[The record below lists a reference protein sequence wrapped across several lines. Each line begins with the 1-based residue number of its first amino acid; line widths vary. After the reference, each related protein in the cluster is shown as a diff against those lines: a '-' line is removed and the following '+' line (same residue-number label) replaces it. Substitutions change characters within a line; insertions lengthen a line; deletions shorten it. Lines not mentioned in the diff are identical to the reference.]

1 MSRRGAR
8 TKKRLVALAL
18 IAPLAVFLFLFF
30 AWPLVAMMSSA
41 VSDPGA
47 SRNLPQTAGVIADW
61 DGTSPPSADLQAA
74 LVNDLR
80 AITDDQIIGD
90 LTRRLNSA
98 KSGFRTLMAKTVS
111 AVREGADPVDL
122 VAIDKRWNDPAF
134 WQAIAAATA
143 SPYTDRNLL
152 AAVDLMRS
160 PTGEIVGAPEGSSAN
175 LVILQRT
182 LVIAGSTTLACILIG
197 LPYAMVMASVTGWKR
212 HVMLGAVLLPLW
224 TSLLVRTAAWFI
236 LLQDNGIINRLLQ
249 ASGLT
254 DSPLALLFNRAGVSI
269 AMTHVLLPFMVLPIF
284 SVLIAIPNNL
294 MPAAASLGAHPLKAF
309 WRVLLPLSLR
319 GVISGS
325 LLVFMTAIG
334 YYITPAL
341 IGGPT
346 DQMMSSVIAF
356 YAMGA
361 ANWGMAGALGIV
373 LLIATIAL
381 FMVYDRLASN
391 EPGRA

>member
-1 MSRRGAR
+1 MKGGGAVA
-8 TKKRLVALAL
+8 KKRLVALAL

-30 AWPLVAMMSSA
+30 AWPLVTMMSSA

-61 DGTSPPSADLQAA
+61 DGTSSPSPELQQA

-80 AITDDQIIGD
+80 AISDDQIIGD

-111 AVREGADPVDL
+111 EVRAGDRAIDL
-122 VAIDKRWNDPAF
+122 VALDKRWADPPF

-152 AAVDLMRS
+152 AALDLMRS
-160 PTGEIVGAPEGSSAN
+160 PTGEIVQMPEGSSAN

-182 LVIAGSTTLACILIG
+182 LVIAGGTTLACVLIG
-197 LPYAMVMASVTGWKR
+197 LPYAMVTASVTGWKR
-212 HVMLGAVLLPLW
+212 HALLGAVLLPLW

-249 ASGLT
+249 SAGLI
-254 DSPLALLFNRAGVSI
+254 DSPLALLFNRTGVII

-284 SVLIAIPNNL
+284 SVLIAIPANL
-294 MPAAASLGAHPLKAF
+294 MPAAASLGAHPLRAF

-319 GVISGS
+319 GVVSGS
-325 LLVFMTAIG
+325 LLVFMAAIG

-356 YAMGA
+356 YAMGT

-373 LLIATIAL
+373 LLLATIAL
-381 FMVYDRLASN
+381 FVVYDRLSN

>member
-1 MSRRGAR
+1 MRGGGAVA
-8 TKKRLVALAL
+8 KKRLVALAL

-30 AWPLVAMMSSA
+30 AWPLVTMMSSA

-61 DGTSPPSADLQAA
+61 DGANAPSPELQQA

-80 AITDDQIIGD
+80 AISDDQIIGD

-111 AVREGADPVDL
+111 EVRAGDGPIDL
-122 VAIDKRWNDPAF
+122 VALDKRWADPAF

-152 AAVDLMRS
+152 AALDLMRS
-160 PTGEIVGAPEGSSAN
+160 PTGEIVQMPEGSSAN

-182 LVIAGSTTLACILIG
+182 LLIAGGTTLACILIG
-197 LPYAMVMASVTGWKR
+197 LPYAMVTASVTGWKR
-212 HVMLGAVLLPLW
+212 HALLGAVLLPLW

-249 ASGLT
+249 STGLI
-254 DSPLALLFNRAGVSI
+254 DSPLALLFNRTGVII

-284 SVLIAIPNNL
+284 SVLIAIPANL
-294 MPAAASLGAHPLKAF
+294 MPAAASLGAHPLRAF

-319 GVISGS
+319 GVVSGS
-325 LLVFMTAIG
+325 LLVFMAAIG

-356 YAMGA
+356 YAMGT

-373 LLIATIAL
+373 LLLATIAL
-381 FMVYDRLASN
+381 FVVYDRLSN